1 MSDQKFE
8 QWALIE
14 LFGHQRIAGRV
25 SELTIG
31 GASLVRVDVPAIDA
45 TEDEMALQP
54 FTKAFG
60 ASAIYAITFL
70 DEAASRLYA
79 RQLRVQPINTWE
91 LKRALQSL
99 PAGHSSQSQLGLDD
113 DEPPH
118 F

>member
-25 SELTIG
+25 SELNIG
-31 GASLVRVDVPAIDA
+31 GASLIRVDVPAIDA
-45 TEDEMALQP
+45 TEDEMALQA

-60 ASAIYAITFL
+60 ASAIYGITFL
-70 DEAASRLYA
+70 DETAARLFV

-99 PAGHSSQSQLGLDD
+99 PAGRPAQSQLGLDD
-113 DEPPH
+113 DEPPY
-118 F
+118 